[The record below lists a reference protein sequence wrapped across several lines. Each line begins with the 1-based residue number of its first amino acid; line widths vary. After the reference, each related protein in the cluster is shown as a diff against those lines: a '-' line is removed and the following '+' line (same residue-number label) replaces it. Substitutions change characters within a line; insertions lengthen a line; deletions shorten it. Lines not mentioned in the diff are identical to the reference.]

1 MDPAQTPL
9 DPPFDPTGPR
19 AAIHDRRPALRG
31 GLPRQAQTWIMV
43 SLAVL
48 ILVVILITGRPTPE
62 PVVSLAPAV
71 ARSGTIQ
78 PAQVR
83 GYQERLAEQEARLR
97 QEMAAAAP
105 ALPQAASP
113 AVIAPTDVDPLI
125 DERRRR
131 DAQSLFADNVAFS
144 RRAGSERPP
153 SVTAPPSMPPPWIPA
168 PVEPT
173 PVASPP
179 LPPSPPTAQP
189 PVVGTTRAPDTDIGP
204 NAPLY
209 TLLEGT
215 AIEAVLV
222 NRLDGTFQGPVQCL
236 VTTPVYSLDR
246 QAVVIPAGA
255 RVLGSA
261 APVQAWGDARLAVR
275 FHRLLMPDGRTY
287 SLDSFTG
294 LNAVG
299 ETGLKDQ
306 VDRHYLQVFGASL
319 AIGAVSGLAQFGTRG
334 GFDPSVSDAARQA
347 AGASLATSTAR
358 VLDRYLNVLPTVT
371 IREGHRIKVVLT
383 NDLRLPS
390 YAHARSDG
398 SWPSTAALDT
408 RRSAPSGGSR

>member
-1 MDPAQTPL
+1 MDPEQTPL
-9 DPPFDPTGPR
+9 DPLDPPLEPTGPR

-31 GLPRQAQTWIMV
+31 VLPRQAQTWIMV
-43 SLAVL
+43 SLALL
-48 ILVVILITGRPTPE
+48 ILAVILITGRRTPE
-62 PVVSLAPAV
+62 PVVSLTPV
-71 ARSGTIQ
+71 MARPGTIQ

-83 GYQERLAEQEARLR
+83 SYQDRLAEQEARLR
-97 QEMAAAAP
+97 QEMAPAAP
-105 ALPQAASP
+105 VPLEPASP
-113 AVIAPTDVDPLI
+113 AVIAPADVDPLV
-125 DERRRR
+125 EEQRRR

-144 RRAGSERPP
+144 RRAGNEHPSAVAMPP
-153 SVTAPPSMPPPWIPA
+153 SVVPPSIAAPA
-168 PVEPT
+168 GPSPI
-173 PVASPP
+173 ASPP
-179 LPPSPPTAQP
+179 LPPTAAP
-189 PVVGTTRAPDTDIGP
+189 PVVNTTGARDTNVGA
-204 NAPLY
+204 NEPLH

-222 NRLDGTFQGPVQCL
+222 NRLDGTFEGPVQCL

-319 AIGAVSGLAQFGTRG
+319 AIGAMSGLAQFGTRG
-334 GFDPSVSDAARQA
+334 GFEPSVGDATRQS

-390 YAHARSDG
+390 YATARGYG
-398 SWPSTAALDT
+398 S
-408 RRSAPSGGSR
+408 